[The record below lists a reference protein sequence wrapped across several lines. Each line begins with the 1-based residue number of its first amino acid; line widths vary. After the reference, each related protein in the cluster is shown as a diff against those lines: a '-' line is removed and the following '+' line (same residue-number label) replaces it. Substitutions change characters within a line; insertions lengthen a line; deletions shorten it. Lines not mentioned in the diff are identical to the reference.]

1 MRAWTFA
8 WDVLQLLVIGWG
20 CDFYRR
26 FTQDVGIVVHRKTI
40 MLIGPQKANANWP
53 RAYHR
58 GKPLDAVETEDLLR
72 FLAS

>member
-1 MRAWTFA
+1 
-8 WDVLQLLVIGWG
+8 
-20 CDFYRR
+20 
-26 FTQDVGIVVHRKTI
+26 